1 MRMTRTFL
9 DNLTE
14 RNALTKQR
22 ILELC
27 IKFGN
32 YSLADLGKELNISV
46 PTITKLVGE
55 LIDDGWLEDLGKL
68 GSSGGRRPSIYGLN
82 PDAGY
87 FAGVDIERNHVN
99 ITVMDFK
106 GQTLAYHEDVPF
118 SLQNTEESCQKLC
131 DLIRKTFEKDG
142 LDFSKLLEC
151 GMDLTG
157 RVNTHSGY
165 SFTYFISE
173 DKPLSAIL
181 ENNLGVPV
189 NIDND
194 SRAMTFGEYMCG
206 SVNGKKNILFI
217 NASWGLGMGIILEG
231 DLFYGKSGFSGEV
244 GHFPMLENNLICRC
258 GKVGC
263 LETGASGSALQR
275 IVNEKLSQGQSS
287 ILSEKFEKEK
297 EVVLNDILNALKEE
311 DVVVIEAMEEIG
323 INLGKGIA
331 GLINVFNPELIVIGG
346 KLIVGGD
353 HLMLPVRA
361 SVKKHSLN
369 LVSRDTTIKFSR
381 LGRKAGSVG
390 SCMLA
395 RSRFLGLM

>member
-1 MRMTRTFL
+1 MTRTFL

-14 RNALTKQR
+14 RNSLTKQR

-27 IKFGN
+27 INFGS

-55 LIDDGWLEDLGKL
+55 LIDDGWLVDLGKQ

-87 FAGVDIERNHVN
+87 FAGIDLERNHVN
-99 ITVMDFK
+99 LTIMDFK
-106 GQTLAYHEDVPF
+106 GQTVAYHEDIPF
-118 SLQNTEESCQKLC
+118 TLQNTEESCRELC
-131 DLIRKTFEKDG
+131 DLVRKTFEKDE
-142 LDFSKLLEC
+142 LDFGKLLEC

-157 RVNTHSGY
+157 RVNTNSGY
-165 SFTYFISE
+165 SFSYFISE
-173 DKPLSAIL
+173 DKPLSTIL
-181 ENNLGVPV
+181 EEYLGIPV
-189 NIDND
+189 SIDND
-194 SRAMTFGEYMCG
+194 SRAMTYGEYMSG
-206 SVNGKKNILFI
+206 AVNGEKNILFI
-217 NASWGLGMGIILEG
+217 NASWGLGMGIILG
-231 DLFYGKSGFSGEV
+231 GNLYYGNSGFSGEI
-244 GHFPMLENNLICRC
+244 GHFPMLGNDIICRC
-258 GKVGC
+258 GKIGC
-263 LETGASGSALQR
+263 LETGASGSAMQR
-275 IVNEKLSQGQSS
+275 IVTEKLRQGRSSQ
-287 ILSEKFEKEK
+287 LSEKYEKEK
-297 EVVLNDILNALKEE
+297 EVSLHDILEALKDE
-311 DVVVIEAMEEIG
+311 DIVVIEAMEEVG

-353 HLMLPVRA
+353 YLMLPVRA
-361 SVKKHSLN
+361 AVRKHSLN

>member
-1 MRMTRTFL
+1 MTRAFL
-9 DNLTE
+9 DNLNE

-22 ILELC
+22 MLELC
-27 IKFGN
+27 INFGS

-55 LIDDGWLEDLGKL
+55 LIDDGWLEDLGKQ
-68 GSSGGRRPSIYGLN
+68 GSSSGRRPSIYGLN
-82 PDAGY
+82 PNAGY
-87 FAGVDIERNHVN
+87 FAGVDLERTHAN
-99 ITVMDFK
+99 IAVMDFK
-106 GQTLAYHEDVPF
+106 GQILAYHEDVPF
-118 SLQNTEESCQKLC
+118 TLQNTVESCRELC
-131 DLIRKTFEKDG
+131 ELVKKTFEKDG
-142 LDFSKLLEC
+142 LDTARLLQC

-157 RVNTHSGY
+157 RVNTNSGY

-173 DKPLSAIL
+173 DKPLSTIL
-181 ENNLGVPV
+181 EDNLGVPV
-189 NIDND
+189 SIDND
-194 SRAMTFGEYMCG
+194 SRAMTFGEYMSG
-206 SVNGKKNILFI
+206 AVNGEKDILFI
-217 NASWGLGMGIILEG
+217 NASWGLGMGIILDG
-231 DLFYGKSGFSGEV
+231 SLFYGNSGFSGEI
-244 GHFPMLENNLICRC
+244 GHFPMLENDVICRC

-275 IVNEKLSQGQSS
+275 IVTEKIAQGRSS
-287 ILSEKFEKEK
+287 ILSDKYAKDKELTLK
-297 EVVLNDILNALKEE
+297 DILDTLRDE
-311 DVVVIEAMEEIG
+311 DVVVIEAMEEVG
-323 INLGKGIA
+323 TNLGKGIA

-353 HLMLPVRA
+353 YLMLPVRA

-369 LVSRDTTIKFSR
+369 LVSRDTTLKFSR